1 MKLVSSVKSSVNCK
15 NHLVIKDWSISDIK
29 AQVDKIAWAES
40 DPRMDG
46 YVTWRC
52 KEDLYSLY
60 WYIEDKLNDC
70 SIYGTIEDDLKDL
83 RREKQIVKKLGG
95 NVED

>member
-1 MKLVSSVKSSVNCK
+1 M
-15 NHLVIKDWSISDIK
+15 IKDWSISDIK
-29 AQVDKIAWAES
+29 AQVNKIAWAES

-60 WYIEDKLNDC
+60 WYIEDKLSDC
-70 SIYGTIEDDLKDL
+70 SDYGKIEEDLVER
-83 RREKQIVKKLGG
+83 RREKQIIRKLGG
-95 NVED
+95 SVEDEGNHR

>member
-1 MKLVSSVKSSVNCK
+1 M
-15 NHLVIKDWSISDIK
+15 IKDWSIAEIK

-52 KEDLYSLY
+52 KEDLYSIY
-60 WYIEDKLNDC
+60 WYVEDKLNDC
-70 SIYGTIEDDLKDL
+70 STYGKIEEDLHEL
-83 RREKQIVKKLGG
+83 RREKQIIKKLGG
-95 NVED
+95 KVEDK

>member
-1 MKLVSSVKSSVNCK
+1 MIIDWSVK
-15 NHLVIKDWSISDIK
+15 DIK

-60 WYIEDKLNDC
+60 FYIEDKLNQC
-70 SIYGTIEDDLKDL
+70 GSYGEVEQDLLDT
-83 RREKQIVKKLGG
+83 RREKLIINKLRGKDE
-95 NVED
+95 N

>member
-1 MKLVSSVKSSVNCK
+1 M
-15 NHLVIKDWSISDIK
+15 IKDWSIKEIK

-46 YVTWRC
+46 YVNWGC

-60 WYIEDKLNDC
+60 WYIQDKLEDC
-70 SIYGTIEDDLKDL
+70 STYGTVEADLL
-83 RREKQIVKKLGG
+83 ERRRERLIIRKLGG
-95 NVED
+95 NLED